1 MGGYTVQLALS
12 NPSEAGRGKKKSLGK
27 VRMKSYKIITLD
39 GVTKNCQ
46 FSSDSEDHH
55 ACPMADLV
63 NKENGGIMLSI
74 FYVRCTKF

>member
-55 ACPMADLV
+55 AFPIAYMV
-63 NKENGGIMLSI
+63 NKVNGGIIVQLGPA
-74 FYVRCTKF
+74 